1 MQIHI
6 NVHDG
11 EKGHLKSNSNFVL
24 ILTELQILIF
34 HDELKGNLK
43 VFKLEFMI
51 LNMHKSSL
59 GNWLIST

>member
-1 MQIHI
+1 MM
-6 NVHDG
+6 G

-24 ILTELQILIF
+24 ILTERQVLIF

-59 GNWLIST
+59 GN

>member
-6 NVHDG
+6 NFHDG
-11 EKGHLKSNSNFVL
+11 GKGHLKSNSKFVL
-24 ILTELQILIF
+24 ILTERQILIF